1 MNVQINVL
9 MQQLNEG
16 SIIQLKMQLKPK
28 LIIHAMQIIPPYHEY
43 VQSKQQR
50 ENKLESKHERIMRL
64 SLQGE
69 QVMRFLEDDDDDD
82 G

>member
-1 MNVQINVL
+1 MKAQ
-9 MQQLNEG
+9 
-16 SIIQLKMQLKPK
+16 IIQLQMQLNPK

-43 VQSKQQR
+43 VQSKQQS
-50 ENKLESKHERIMRL
+50 ENKQESKHERIMRL

-69 QVMRFLEDDDDDD
+69 QVMRFLEDEDDDD